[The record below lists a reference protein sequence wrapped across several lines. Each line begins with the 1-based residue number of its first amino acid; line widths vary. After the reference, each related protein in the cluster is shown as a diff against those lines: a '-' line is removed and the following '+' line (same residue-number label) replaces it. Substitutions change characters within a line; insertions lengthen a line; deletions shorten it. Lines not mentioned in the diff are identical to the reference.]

1 MLASSLPLY
10 DWLPPWVWVV
20 LLVLLF
26 GGPVFFL
33 IVGLVARSFMKG
45 WGEWLRA
52 ARAHFGEVIDPRGR
66 SSEVTS
72 ELRRFYDR
80 WRTDRKTTGE
90 SASDWIAR
98 QGCSLSSDL
107 LPFSCPHAAAGL
119 PCPYR
124 KPAGSATSPN

>member
-1 MLASSLPLY
+1 MLESSLPLY

-26 GGPVFFL
+26 GGPVL
-33 IVGLVARSFMKG
+33 LVIIGLFMRPFMPG

-52 ARAHFGEVIDPRGR
+52 ARAHYGQVVDPRGR

-72 ELRRFYDR
+72 ELKNVYER
-80 WRTDRKTTGE
+80 WRADRKTTNE

-107 LPFSCPHAAAGL
+107 LPLACPHAAAGL

-124 KPAGSATSPN
+124 KPAGWATSPP